1 MAGKMVNKKK
11 SEKTS
16 KKTSK
21 KTKAEATVEA
31 EALAEE
37 VKGESTE
44 AAEGGN
50 VPTGEVKPPEEFRS
64 QYVLFKHSPEGNH
77 EIASPF
83 FDSREDMVEWFGANA
98 PDNTKYRYARVSLKC
113 VERVVE
119 TKKTVVGF

>member
-1 MAGKMVNKKK
+1 MAGKMVSKKK
-11 SEKTS
+11 S

-21 KTKAEATVEA
+21 KTKDETPVEL
-31 EALAEE
+31 EQKAEE
-37 VKGESTE
+37 AVAEP
-44 AAEGGN
+44 AEGGE
-50 VPTGEVKPPEEFRS
+50 VPAEGAKPLEEFRS
-64 QYVLFKHSPEGNH
+64 QYVLFKHSSDGNH

-113 VERVVE
+113 IERVVE